1 MADEVVNN
9 DDEELELRITQ
20 LETIVEKVVP
30 KSSTKQ
36 YVAQE
41 IADHF
46 EGQGGVASVI
56 VKSDHKG
63 PMGGKSEQVNV
74 IFTDDDGNV
83 SGVVINVYTDANVET
98 HIYELLAE
106 VARKKQLAEDVKDLP
121 KRLDAT
127 EQTTAVEKSTSVLDQ
142 LMPDE
147 ARPRRSVRRPNDMF

>member
-20 LETIVEKVVP
+20 LEAMLTP
-30 KSSTKQ
+30 KLSTKQ
-36 YVAQE
+36 AAAKA
-41 IADHF
+41 IAEMF
-46 EGQGGVASVI
+46 EHADGVSTV
-56 VKSDHKG
+56 VTKSDHKG

-74 IFTDDDGNV
+74 IFTDEDGNV
-83 SGVVINVYTDANVET
+83 SGVIINVYSDANVEQ

-127 EQTTAVEKSTSVLDQ
+127 KDNNDNVASPTSALEQ
-142 LMPDE
+142 LMPDT
-147 ARPRRSVRRPNDMF
+147 ATRRRYRGSLPE